1 MTGNQSIG
9 KALYDA
15 HPTYKEQSLN
25 RRRFKHVDILPL
37 LETLKATPAEV
48 SVLGQSV
55 EGRDIF
61 EVKLGQGKKN
71 IMLWT
76 QMHGDEPTS
85 TMAVFDMIHFLQ
97 GKDTPFSELRNLIL
111 SELTL
116 CFIPILNPDGVER
129 FQRRN
134 AMEIDL
140 NRDAVNMACPESRIL
155 KAAHQKNE
163 PVFGFNLHDQSKY
176 YNVPKTNHTA
186 SHSFLAPAYN
196 YAKDVNDTR
205 RAAMQGIAL
214 MNEVL
219 DTLHPNHTGRYND
232 DFEPRAFG
240 DNIQLW
246 GTSTILVEA
255 GGMKADP
262 EKQEI
267 RRMHFAILLTLLY
280 NIATDSVGEYLVDKY
295 WAIPENDRKL
305 NDLIIRNVQMPSLK
319 QTIDISINHLEKE
332 DGSSM
337 GFYLEGQI
345 EDLGDL
351 STFYG
356 YQEFDAK
363 KQLYRKAAILPDT
376 IRDMGTLEGLDFA
389 SLHNQGIGVVKVEN
403 IELKQA
409 FDRIPLLVIGTN
421 EEAEWSIKPENKCAF
436 FLEDAKG
443 IKFAVINGKIHELD
457 TNTI

>member
-9 KALYDA
+9 KALYEA
-15 HPTYKEQSLN
+15 HPSYKEQSLTK
-25 RRRFKHVDILPL
+25 RRFKHADILPL
-37 LETLKATPAEV
+37 IAKLQSSAAEV
-48 SVLGQSV
+48 ELLGQSV

-61 EVKLGQGKKN
+61 EIQLGRGSKN

-97 GKDTPFSELRNLIL
+97 SNDTEFSELRGLIL
-111 SELTL
+111 SELKL
-116 CFIPILNPDGVER
+116 SFIPMLNPDGVER

-134 AMEIDL
+134 AVEIDL
-140 NRDAVNMACPESRIL
+140 NRDAANMACPESRIL
-155 KAAHQKNE
+155 KAAHQKNK

-176 YNVPKTNHTA
+176 YNVPMTNRTA
-186 SHSFLAPAYN
+186 THSFLAPAYN
-196 YAKDVNDTR
+196 YAKEVNETR

-219 DTLHPNHTGRYND
+219 EELHPNHTGRYND

-240 DNIQLW
+240 DNIQSW

-255 GGMKADP
+255 GGMKGDS
-262 EKQEI
+262 EKLEI
-267 RRMHFAILLTLLY
+267 RRIHFAILLTLLY
-280 NIATDSVGEYLVDKY
+280 NIATDSVREYSVDKY

-305 NDLIIRNVQMPSLK
+305 NDLIIRNVHLPSLDN
-319 QTIDISINHLEKE
+319 TIDISINNIEK
-332 DGSSM
+332 DGDTPL
-337 GFYLEGQI
+337 GFYLQGQI

-356 YQEFDAK
+356 YSEFDAK
-363 KQLYRKAAILPDT
+363 SLHYREASVLPGVIEDLNA
-376 IRDMGTLEGLDFA
+376 LEALDFEA
-389 SLHNQGIGVVKVEN
+389 LHQKGVGVVKVAN
-403 IELKQA
+403 IELNQA
-409 FDRIPLLVIGTN
+409 FDRIPLLVIGAN
-421 EEAEWSIKPENKCAF
+421 EEAEWTLKPENKCAF

-443 IKFAVINGKIHELD
+443 IKFAVINGNLHELD
-457 TNTI
+457 T

>member
-1 MTGNQSIG
+1 
-9 KALYDA
+9 L
-15 HPTYKEQSLN
+15 
-25 RRRFKHVDILPL
+25 
-37 LETLKATPAEV
+37 
-48 SVLGQSV
+48 LGQSV

-61 EVKLGQGKKN
+61 EVSLGKGAKN

-97 GKDTPFSELRNLIL
+97 SSDMEFAEMRELIL
-111 SELTL
+111 SQLRL
-116 CFIPILNPDGVER
+116 SFIPMLNPDGVER

-140 NRDAVNMACPESRIL
+140 NRDAVNLACPESRIL
-155 KAAHQKNE
+155 KAAHQKNT

-176 YNVPKTNHTA
+176 YNVPKTKETA
-186 SHSFLAPAYN
+186 THSFLAPAYN
-196 YAKDVNDTR
+196 YAKDINDTR
-205 RAAMQGIAL
+205 RSAMQGIAL

-219 DTLHPNHTGRYND
+219 DVLHPNHTGRYND

-255 GGMKADP
+255 GGMKGDS

-267 RRMHFAILLTLLY
+267 RKMHFAILLTLLH
-280 NIATDSVGEYLVDKY
+280 NIATDSVGEYAIDQY

-305 NDLIIRNVQMPSLK
+305 NDLIIRNVYMPVLDKS
-319 QTIDISINHLEKE
+319 IDISINHLEKE
-332 DGSSM
+332 GETPL

-351 STFYG
+351 STFFG
-356 YQEFDAK
+356 YSEFDAK
-363 KQLYRKAAILPDT
+363 SLHYRKADILPDIIT
-376 IRDMGTLEGLDFA
+376 NWSDLEALDFTM
-389 SLHNQGIGVVKVEN
+389 LHQQGIGVVKVQN
-403 IELKQA
+403 IELNQN
-409 FDRIPLLVIGTN
+409 FDRIPLLVIGSN
-421 EEAEWSIKPENKCAF
+421 EEVDWELKPENKCAF
-436 FLEDAKG
+436 FLQDAKG
-443 IKFAVINGKIHELD
+443 IKPIFWLE
-457 TNTI
+457 TIMLWAFGVSWLVKGEFLLEDA

>member
-9 KALYDA
+9 KALYEA
-15 HPTYKEQSLN
+15 HPSYKEQSL
-25 RRRFKHVDILPL
+25 RKRRFKHADILPL
-37 LETLKATPAEV
+37 IEKLRSTAAVVNL
-48 SVLGQSV
+48 LGQSV

-61 EVKLGQGKKN
+61 EVSIGQGAKN

-97 GKDTPFSELRNLIL
+97 SEDTEFAELRELIL

-116 CFIPILNPDGVER
+116 SFIPMLNPDGVER

-140 NRDAVNMACPESRIL
+140 NRDAVNLACPESRIL
-155 KAAHQKNE
+155 KAAHQKNK
-163 PVFGFNLHDQSKY
+163 PIFGFNLHDQSKY
-176 YNVPKTNHTA
+176 YNIPKTNHTA
-186 SHSFLAPAYN
+186 THSFLAPAYN
-196 YAKDVNDTR
+196 YAKDINDTR

-219 DTLHPNHTGRYND
+219 DELHPNHTGRYND

-255 GGMKADP
+255 GGIKRDS

-280 NIATDSVGEYLVDKY
+280 NIATDSVGEYSVDKY
-295 WAIPENDRKL
+295 WSIPENDRKL
-305 NDLIIRNVQMPSLK
+305 NDLIIRNIYMPALNRP
-319 QTIDISINHLEKE
+319 IDLSINHLEKE
-332 DGSSM
+332 GDTPL

-351 STFYG
+351 STFFG
-356 YQEFDAK
+356 YSEFDAK
-363 KQLYRKAAILPDT
+363 SLHYRKADVLPDIIT
-376 IRDMGTLEGLDFA
+376 DLSSLEALDFTA
-389 SLHNQGIGVVKVEN
+389 LHEQGVGVVKVQN
-403 IELKQA
+403 IELNQN
-409 FDRIPLLVIGTN
+409 FDRIPLLVIESN
-421 EEAEWSIKPENKCAF
+421 EEAEWDLKPENKCAF

-443 IKFAVINGKIHELD
+443 IKFAVINGKIHDLD
-457 TNTI
+457 T

>member
-15 HPTYKEQSLN
+15 HLAYKEQSLSK
-25 RRRFKHVDILPL
+25 RRFKHADILPL
-37 LETLKATPAEV
+37 IDKLKDSNAVV
-48 SVLGQSV
+48 SLLGQSV

-61 EVKLGQGKKN
+61 EVNLGQGKKN

-85 TMAVFDMIHFLQ
+85 TMAIFDMIHFLQ
-97 GKDTPFSELRNLIL
+97 GSDTAFSELRSLIL

-116 CFIPILNPDGVER
+116 SFIPMLNPDGVDR

-155 KAAHQKNE
+155 KAAHQKNK
-163 PVFGFNLHDQSKY
+163 PAFGFNLHDQSKY
-176 YNVPKTNHTA
+176 YNVPNTNNTA
-186 SHSFLAPAYN
+186 THSFLAPAYN
-196 YAKDVNDTR
+196 YAKEVNDTR

-219 DTLHPNHTGRYND
+219 ETLHPNHTGRYND

-255 GGMKADP
+255 GGMKDDP
-262 EKQEI
+262 EKLEI

-280 NIATDSVGEYLVDKY
+280 NIATDSVGEYSVDKY

-305 NDLIIRNVQMPSLK
+305 NDLILRNVYMPALNSSL
-319 QTIDISINHLEKE
+319 DISINHLEKE
-332 DGSSM
+332 DDSSM

-345 EDLGDL
+345 VDLGDL
-351 STFYG
+351 STFFG
-356 YQEFDAK
+356 YSEFDAK
-363 KQLYRKAAILPDT
+363 NLHYRQAGVYPSVIKDFA
-376 IRDMGTLEGLDFA
+376 TLEALDFKK
-389 SLHNQGIGVVKVEN
+389 LHHKGIGVVKVEN
-403 IELKQA
+403 IELNQS
-409 FDRIPLLVIGTN
+409 FDRIPLLVIGVN
-421 EEAEWSIKPENKCAF
+421 EATEWRIKPENKCAF
-436 FLEDAKG
+436 FLQNAKG
-443 IKFAVINGKIHELD
+443 IKFALINGKLHEL
-457 TNTI
+457 NT

>member
-9 KALYDA
+9 KALYEA
-15 HPTYKEQSLN
+15 HAAYKEKSLQK
-25 RRRFKHVDILPL
+25 RRFKHADILPL
-37 LETLKATPAEV
+37 INKLRSTEAEV
-48 SVLGQSV
+48 NLLGQSV

-61 EVKLGQGKKN
+61 EVSLGQGGKN

-85 TMAVFDMIHFLQ
+85 TMAVFDMILFLQ
-97 GKDTPFSELRNLIL
+97 SGDVEFAELRGLIL
-111 SELTL
+111 SQLRL
-116 CFIPILNPDGVER
+116 SFIPMLNPDGVER

-140 NRDAVNMACPESRIL
+140 NRDAIQLACPESRIL
-155 KAAHQKNE
+155 KAAHQKNK

-176 YNVPKTNHTA
+176 YNVPETNHTA
-186 SHSFLAPAYN
+186 THSFLAPAYN
-196 YAKDVNDTR
+196 YAKDINDTR

-219 DTLHPNHTGRYND
+219 DVLHPNHTGRYND

-255 GGMKADP
+255 GGMQNDS

-280 NIATDSVGEYLVDKY
+280 NIATDSVGEYSVDKY

-305 NDLIIRNVQMPSLK
+305 NDLIVRNVHIPSLD
-319 QTIDISINHLEKE
+319 TSIDISINHYERE
-332 DGSSM
+332 DDSSL

-345 EDLGDL
+345 EDVGDL
-351 STFYG
+351 STFFG
-356 YQEFDAK
+356 YSEFDA
-363 KQLYRKAAILPDT
+363 QNLHYRRAEVFPEILSELSA
-376 IRDMGTLEGLDFA
+376 LEALDFDA
-389 SLHNQGIGVVKVEN
+389 LLLQGIGVVRVKD
-403 IELKQA
+403 IQLKQN
-409 FDRIPLLVIGTN
+409 FERIPLLMVESN
-421 EEAEWSIKPENKCAF
+421 DEADWGLKPENRCAF
-436 FLEDAKG
+436 FLEDVKG
-443 IKFAVINGKIHELD
+443 IKFAIINGKLHDLD
-457 TNTI
+457 T